1 MQRAQLPVD
10 EDESEATLVARFGAV
25 VGGGVL
31 TAIMASLPAALR
43 IGDGGLIG
51 RALEQWLAL
60 AALLTGPA
68 ILFVFVARRAR
79 VGMRLLAGERAPI
92 LIAGLLW
99 WCVLE
104 LGLLAI
110 FGGLLRKNTH
120 HHGLAG
126 VTFAAFAVFS
136 GAAIAILAIRATRL
150 LGRADRKIQRI
161 ALVITSAA
169 AFLAIVVVGIRTGR
183 APALS
188 TAAALV
194 DASAIVL
201 SASVLSS
208 RAVAH
213 VRAITIGGVPA
224 GVLVLILG
232 VSSLIAEPKVR
243 EAIAGHAPIH
253 AWFLGSVSTP
263 APVDPTQQPGPT
275 LEL

>member
-1 MQRAQLPVD
+1 MQRAQLPYT
-10 EDESEATLVARFGAV
+10 EDEVEAPLVTRFGAV
-25 VGGGVL
+25 IGGGVV

-43 IGDGGLIG
+43 IGDGGVVG

-60 AALLTGPA
+60 SALLTGPA
-68 ILFVFVARRAR
+68 ILLVFVARRAR
-79 VGMRLLAGERAPI
+79 VGMRMLAGDRAPI
-92 LIAGLLW
+92 VVAGLLW

-110 FGGLLRKNTH
+110 FGGVLRKNTH

-126 VTFAAFAVFS
+126 VTFATFAVAS
-136 GAAIAILAIRATRL
+136 GTAVAVLAIRTSKL
-150 LGRADRKIQRI
+150 LFRANPKIQRL
-161 ALVITSAA
+161 ALAVTGAA

-194 DASAIVL
+194 DVSALVL
-201 SASVLSS
+201 CASVLSA
-208 RAVAH
+208 RAVSH
-213 VRAITIGGVPA
+213 VKAITLGGVPT

-232 VSSLIAEPKVR
+232 ISSLVADPQVR
-243 EAIAGHAPIH
+243 EAIAARAPVH
-253 AWFLGSVSTP
+253 GWFLGSVATP
-263 APVDPTQQPGPT
+263 APVDPSQPAPT

>member
-1 MQRAQLPVD
+1 MQRTQLPVE
-10 EDESEATLVARFGAV
+10 EDEAEASLVARFGAV
-25 VGGGVL
+25 FGGGVL
-31 TAIMASLPAALR
+31 TAILASLPAALR
-43 IGDGGLIG
+43 IGDGGQIA

-60 AALLTGPA
+60 TALLVGPA
-68 ILFVFVARRAR
+68 ILLVFVTRRAR
-79 VGMRLLAGERAPI
+79 VGMRMLAGERAPI
-92 LIAGLLW
+92 ILSGLLW

-110 FGGLLRKNTH
+110 FGGVLRKNTH

-136 GAAIAILAIRATRL
+136 GAAMAILAIRAGRL
-150 LGRADRKIQRI
+150 LTRVDKRLQKM
-161 ALVITSAA
+161 ALVITSGA
-169 AFLAIVVVGIRTGR
+169 AFLAIVVVGVRTGR

-194 DASAIVL
+194 DASALAL

-224 GVLVLILG
+224 GVLILILG
-232 VSSLIAEPKVR
+232 ISSLIAEPRVR
-243 EAIAGHAPIH
+243 EQIAAHAPIH
-253 AWFLGSVSTP
+253 GWFLGSVATP
-263 APVDPTQQPGPT
+263 APVDAAQPTPPV
-275 LEL
+275 EL